1 MGCWRRAPAAAL
13 LALGVLT
20 GTSRAGDGTPERRA
34 VILVRALSYDA
45 NLRDRIGQELV
56 IAVLARKGHSGS
68 EACSTT
74 TRQGFAALGAPK
86 VAGVPL
92 KVIQLWYAGGEA
104 LSATVSAQGIDV
116 LYPCEGLESDLPVV
130 LEVSRRLQILTMGGS
145 EEQVAR
151 GVALGV
157 VFVESKP
164 TLLVNITAAK
174 NAGAALSSD
183 LLRVARVI
191 R

>member
-34 VILVRALSYDA
+34 V
-45 NLRDRIGQELV
+45 
-56 IAVLARKGHSGS
+56 
-68 EACSTT
+68 
-74 TRQGFAALGAPK
+74 ALGAPK